1 MTGKSS
7 NVTALLLE
15 WGKGDRQALD
25 ALVPLVYE
33 ELRRRA
39 GSYMRSEKPGH
50 SLQPTVLVHEAYL
63 RLVDQDGINWQNRSH
78 FFAVASQILRHILV
92 DHARARHRLKR
103 GGEAFRVTWVEDFG
117 VQQREGI
124 DLMALHDALERLSES
139 DPQQGRIVELRFFG
153 GLSIEETAEALNISS
168 ATVKREWSMAR
179 AWLYRELTSR

>member
-1 MTGKSS
+1 
-7 NVTALLLE
+7 
-15 WGKGDRQALD
+15 
-25 ALVPLVYE
+25 
-33 ELRRRA
+33 
-39 GSYMRSEKPGH
+39 
-50 SLQPTVLVHEAYL
+50 
-63 RLVDQDGINWQNRSH
+63 
-78 FFAVASQILRHILV
+78 V

-117 VQQREGI
+117 IQQPEGI
-124 DLMALHDALERLSES
+124 DLMALNDALEQLSKS